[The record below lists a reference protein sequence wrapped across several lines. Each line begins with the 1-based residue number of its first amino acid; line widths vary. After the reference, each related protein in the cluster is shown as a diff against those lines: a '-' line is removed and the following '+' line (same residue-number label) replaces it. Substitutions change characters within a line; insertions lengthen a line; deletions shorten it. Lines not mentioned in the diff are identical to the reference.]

1 MLNQAPGGTAVKEK
15 TWFPLTSSWYNGAL
29 NATSSP
35 LLAFCKDVE
44 GVVGDTSS
52 ENRFVGGLGQGGFL
66 DAV

>member
-1 MLNQAPGGTAVKEK
+1 MLNQAPGGTAVKE
-15 TWFPLTSSWYNGAL
+15 TWFLLRRSRYSGAL

-52 ENRFVGGLGQGGFL
+52 ENRFVRGLGQGGFL